1 MIKKLYVSII
11 TFIIFIFAATT
22 MTYAWLSMATSN
34 SVEELMLN
42 TYSDDLLEVS
52 LDGTNYYNKL
62 PSNLL
67 TNLVKNVIFKDITST
82 DGINFNYGIRGGSY
96 KAYKN
101 RDYVGIDLYFRTK
114 SRYAHHVYLSNNV
127 SDEVT
132 YDELKPGT
140 FIVSEGR
147 TWKSDIT
154 FLYGP
159 DHIMNEGDIHTYYVS
174 EAIRVSTVEKPLNDL
189 DDRTNLKTK
198 IFDLSGNEERG
209 FGKPYGSYDYYSKKE
224 EPINLPNVFPETIYQ
239 LSEFIEDEPYAK
251 DDNSYILTLIDN
263 GNTYGEYNLPYY
275 EGKLTINI
283 WAEGWDADLFDSVFS
298 DHVKIQFEFKAV
310 FGKKEE

>member
-1 MIKKLYVSII
+1 MICLKYHLMELII
-11 TFIIFIFAATT
+11 I
-22 MTYAWLSMATSN
+22 
-34 SVEELMLN
+34 
-42 TYSDDLLEVS
+42 
-52 LDGTNYYNKL
+52 KL
-62 PSNLL
+62 PNNLL

-198 IFDLSGNEERG
+198 IFDLSGNEEG
-209 FGKPYGSYDYYSKKE
+209 FGKPYGSYVIILKKKNQSTYQMSFQKLFTNYQ
-224 EPINLPNVFPETIYQ
+224 NL
-239 LSEFIEDEPYAK
+239 
-251 DDNSYILTLIDN
+251 
-263 GNTYGEYNLPYY
+263 
-275 EGKLTINI
+275 
-283 WAEGWDADLFDSVFS
+283 
-298 DHVKIQFEFKAV
+298 
-310 FGKKEE
+310 